1 MTGNHRIRKESR
13 TLTGRWS
20 KSEHE
25 RFVKGLDK
33 FGRNWVEIQKAVKT
47 RTLTQVRSHAQK
59 VFLSSDPNEL
69 NISFDSENSDIISYH
84 DTSFD

>member
-1 MTGNHRIRKESR
+1 MTGNHRIRKQSN
-13 TLTGRWS
+13 TLNGRWS

-33 FGRNWVEIQKAVKT
+33 FGKNWVEVQKLVKT

-69 NISFDSENSDIISYH
+69 NISMSS
-84 DTSFD
+84 